1 MPNPESDVAKQLA
14 DALRH
19 HQKSLIEKDPAEH
32 NAAMPQQLE
41 SLSQDPG
48 TDG

>member
-14 DALRH
+14 HALRH
-19 HQKSLIEKDPAEH
+19 HQKNLIEKDRAEH
-32 NAAMPQQLE
+32 VAAMPRQLE
-41 SLSQDPG
+41 SLSEDPG

>member
-19 HQKSLIEKDPAEH
+19 HQKSLIEKDRAEQ
-32 NAAMPQQLE
+32 NTAIPQKLQ
-41 SLSQDPG
+41 SLSEAPG